1 MLDNRRSDRI
11 KLPQSLDARVGN
23 VAVRLVDISPGGLQV
38 HHPEA
43 LPPRGERVVVRFTW
57 AGTVIEL
64 AALITWT
71 TIHQLPKTTSERPLL
86 SSGLRI
92 ESTKGDGYARMLAH
106 YRDARAE
113 VNEEANY
120 YLFCELVNG
129 AWRQTKTF
137 QREQPAEGFTVS
149 AAEDLAQV
157 ERLCAAYASGDSET
171 RKLIRTLAALS
182 IKKQET
188 VGAAS

>member
-11 KLPQSLDARVGN
+11 KLPQSLDARIGGVVG
-23 VAVRLVDISPGGLQV
+23 RLVDISPGGLQV

-57 AGTVIEL
+57 SGTLIEL
-64 AALITWT
+64 TAVITWT
-71 TIHQLPKTTSERPLL
+71 TIHQLPKTTAERPLL

-92 ESTKGDGYARMLAH
+92 ESIKGDGYARMLAH
-106 YRDARAE
+106 YRDAASD
-113 VNEEANY
+113 

-129 AWRQTKTF
+129 AWRQTKTV

-182 IKKQET
+182 IKKQDAVLT
-188 VGAAS
+188 T